1 MYRLR
6 LRFGRGPQL
15 KFISH
20 LDLMRL
26 WERAFRRA
34 GIPLVYSEG
43 FNPHPRLSLAAPLS
57 VGVSS
62 SAELMDVFLKSRV
75 SSPAFLKAMGR
86 QLPKGIELMEVQ
98 TVPIDLPSLQSRV
111 SFAEYEV
118 EVICDKAEPEVEE
131 MLEKLMALE
140 HLPWQH
146 HRDTGPRNYDLRPLI
161 NDLWLVQCVK
171 GHSVIGM
178 RLSCGSQGAGR
189 PEQVATALG
198 FPPPHLSIHRTR
210 LIMSG
215 QR

>member
-6 LRFGRGPQL
+6 IRFSRGPRL

-34 GIPLVYSEG
+34 GIPLAYSEG
-43 FNPHPRLSLAAPLS
+43 FSPHPRLSLAAPLS

-62 SAELMDVFLKSRV
+62 SAELMDVYLNSRV
-75 SSPAFLKAMGR
+75 SSPFFLKAVSR
-86 QLPKGIELMEVQ
+86 QLLPDIELLEVQ
-98 TVPIDLPSLQSRV
+98 TVPFDLPSLQSQV
-111 SFAEYEV
+111 SYAEYQVEV
-118 EVICDKAEPEVEE
+118 ESDKSSSEVEAAIGR
-131 MLEKLMALE
+131 LLALE

-146 HRDTGPRNYDLRPLI
+146 HRDTGPRRYDLRPLI
-161 NDLWLVQCVK
+161 VDLWLVECRNGCCVL
-171 GHSVIGM
+171 GM
-178 RLSCGSQGAGR
+178 RLRCDNQGAGR
-189 PEQVATALG
+189 PEQVAAALG
-198 FPPPHLSIHRTR
+198 FPPPHRSIQRMR